1 MQPQVTAENGTK
13 LSNNS
18 KDSLKLFVF
27 LLNFLLP
34 FAERLIC
41 DIETEPFY
49 RLASSVSL
57 AEEKDDLISEECF

>member
-1 MQPQVTAENGTK
+1 MEPNCLTTQ
-13 LSNNS
+13 
-18 KDSLKLFVF
+18 KLFV
-27 LLNFLLP
+27 FLLP